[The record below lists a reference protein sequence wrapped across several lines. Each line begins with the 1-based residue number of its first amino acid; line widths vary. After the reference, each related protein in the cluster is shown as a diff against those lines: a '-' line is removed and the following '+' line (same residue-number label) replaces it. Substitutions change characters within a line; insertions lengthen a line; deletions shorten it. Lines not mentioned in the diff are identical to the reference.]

1 MTQRE
6 HHINAETL
14 TMVRDKSVTLH
25 IRNRM
30 KEMHHADIDA
40 DKNYNRNLQAMRFIF
55 CMLIVFSHLAGFDF
69 GGECGVAF
77 FFITSG
83 FVCSMSYS
91 KRPEKDTNPLALPA
105 RQLKKFYPI
114 YIITLIPFL
123 AIGIL
128 STHSV
133 NMRLLAANLLLI
145 QSWIPDPAY
154 HFGMN
159 GTSWFLSSLL
169 FCYLSF
175 PLLYPAGMKSGKK
188 QLIAIMSC
196 ILAVYC
202 SFAHLVTEQYL
213 LYVFPPARLIDFF
226 IGILCFRIFQKY
238 GKYITSGHYDVSSA
252 KVSAMQMTAVA
263 LVAASIPIYYIAP
276 LWIKASAMF
285 WLFLPPAMMMLIFT
299 DNQDGILT
307 KLLHSKAIQIGGEI
321 SLEIFLMQLPVI
333 VVLKNVIIR
342 AGLDP
347 ESIVSYLLITIILL
361 ILSYILHKLMQY
373 LRHHQSADN
382 I

>member
-1 MTQRE
+1 MTQQE

-91 KRPEKDTNPLALPA
+91 KRPEKDTSPLA
-105 RQLKKFYPI
+105 
-114 YIITLIPFL
+114 
-123 AIGIL
+123 
-128 STHSV
+128 
-133 NMRLLAANLLLI
+133 LAANLLLI

-175 PLLYPAGMKSGKK
+175 PLLYPVGMKSGKK

-238 GKYITSGHYDVSSA
+238 GKYITSGHYDASSA

-263 LVAASIPIYYIAP
+263 LVAASIPVYYIAP
-276 LWIKASAMF
+276 LWIKASAKF

-321 SLEIFLMQLPVI
+321 SIYPSQTDAI
-333 VVLKNVIIR
+333 SQTSSIR
-342 AGLDP
+342 R
-347 ESIVSYLLITIILL
+347 
-361 ILSYILHKLMQY
+361 QY
-373 LRHHQSADN
+373 LNRR
-382 I
+382 